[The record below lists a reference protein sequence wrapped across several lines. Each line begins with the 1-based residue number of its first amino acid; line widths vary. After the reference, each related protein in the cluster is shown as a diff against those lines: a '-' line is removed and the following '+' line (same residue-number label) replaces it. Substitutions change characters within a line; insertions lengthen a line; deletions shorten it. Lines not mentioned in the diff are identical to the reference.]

1 MSWLF
6 WLSSNLYGLLRNY
19 LAARKTGL
27 PLFLLPI
34 NIYNPIWM
42 VSLVP
47 LNPLFKRI
55 FPSWLY
61 ESVDI
66 GTYGFEVRL
75 KSSLFEKTGPA
86 FILVTSGPM
95 EMSIID
101 PELIFE
107 ILKRPKDFPNTEIS
121 AVIMDIFGSSVLT
134 TNGETWSRQRKLI
147 APNINEKISSLVFGE
162 SCRQAREMLS
172 FYMDDVK
179 GVTNDTMRGMKKV
192 AINVL
197 GTAGFGISRPWNDSE
212 EATRSKGHRLTY
224 MEATKIVVENIVTAA
239 VLPAKLIV
247 LPFFPKDMQDLGH
260 AKNDFPILSSAML
273 ANERKLQET
282 TAEPRHNLM
291 SMLVR
296 FAESNDEKSAG
307 TQYLSEEEIQG
318 NLFIF
323 TAAGF
328 DTTANTMAYALA
340 FLATFPKWQDWIY
353 EEISQVVG
361 DREVEYLEYADIFP
375 RLPRCLALMANL
387 NPASPFSGPNLT
399 VITVRNNAPLPT
411 ASAHRQNDRQKSR
424 RNHHHLDEVL
434 PYSAWH
440 KHLHQHGRP
449 PPRQVDMGQRRRDI
463 PSLEMDYRR
472 NNYTRLA
479 DIHNRQLKDHAQ
491 GHVRAVVNGTAIMPG
506 HEDESSR
513 VRERLYDHLQQISV
527 RSCETRHKRDGRAGS
542 GTVRGG
548 HGGQRTSVD
557 AADEQEPGSQDQMDQ
572 AMTLPDTGYHH
583 TSRPES
589 KKTL

>member
-1 MSWLF
+1 MSWLAIILTLF
-6 WLSSNLYGLLRNY
+6 ALWLSSNLYGLLRNY

-42 VSLVP
+42 VTLVP

-375 RLPRCLALMANL
+375 RLPRCLALMFETMRLFPPLVHIARTTDKNHDVTITTSTRSYLIPRGTNIYISTVGLHRDKSTWGKDAQTFRPSRWIIDETITPDSPTSTIANL
-387 NPASPFSGPNLT
+387 KTMPKGTFVPWSTGP
-399 VITVRNNAPLPT
+399 
-411 ASAHRQNDRQKSR
+411 
-424 RNHHHLDEVL
+424 
-434 PYSAWH
+434 
-440 KHLHQHGRP
+440 
-449 PPRQVDMGQRRRDI
+449 
-463 PSLEMDYRR
+463 
-472 NNYTRLA
+472 
-479 DIHNRQLKDHAQ
+479 
-491 GHVRAVVNGTAIMPG
+491 
-506 HEDESSR
+506 
-513 VRERLYDHLQQISV
+513 
-527 RSCETRHKRDGRAGS
+527 RSCPGMKMSQVEFVSVFMTIFRRYRCEAVRLDTNET
-542 GTVRGG
+542 
-548 HGGQRTSVD
+548 
-557 AADEQEPGSQDQMDQ
+557 DEQVQGRFEAVMEDSAPRLTLQMNRNQD
-572 AMTLPDTGYHH
+572 LKI
-583 TSRPES
+583 RWI
-589 KKTL
+589 KR